1 MIIYDLN
8 ILILN
13 NGMGSK
19 AISLAKECGISGG
32 TVIIGIGTVRN
43 SLLSF
48 FELNKSTKEIVLVLA
63 ERELGCTFL
72 ETANQKFKFEKENH
86 GIAFSLEVSNI
97 MGFDKYK
104 TDKLN
109 CCESKGEAMTN
120 YDSIFVIVD
129 KGKGEDV
136 VDAATDAGAQGA
148 TIINARGS
156 GIHETSRIFAI
167 EIEPEKEIVL
177 ILVEDKITEEVCKK
191 INDTIKLNEP
201 GNGILFV
208 QNVSKAYGVYKN

>member
-1 MIIYDLN
+1 
-8 ILILN
+8 
-13 NGMGSK
+13 
-19 AISLAKECGISGG
+19 
-32 TVIIGIGTVRN
+32 
-43 SLLSF
+43 
-48 FELNKSTKEIVLVLA
+48 
-63 ERELGCTFL
+63 
-72 ETANQKFKFEKENH
+72 
-86 GIAFSLEVSNI
+86 
-97 MGFDKYK
+97 
-104 TDKLN
+104 
-109 CCESKGEAMTN
+109 MTN